1 MVAKVIKREQS
12 GKFQQ
17 QQDLGHRNSQFA
29 GAWQNR
35 DFIKIQ
41 SLCTTRD
48 MSNQKPMSFFTDKT
62 YSCAR

>member
-1 MVAKVIKREQS
+1 MQKHSNDGKVV
-12 GKFQQ
+12 KFQWQ
-17 QQDLGHRNSQFA
+17 EDLGRRNSQFA

-48 MSNQKPMSFFTDKT
+48 MSNLKPMFFITDKT
-62 YSCAR
+62 YSCNR

>member
-1 MVAKVIKREQS
+1 MIKRWQS
-12 GKFQQ
+12 SEFQWQ
-17 QQDLGHRNSQFA
+17 EDLGRRNSQFA
-29 GAWQNR
+29 GAWKIR
-35 DFIKIQ
+35 DFITIQ